1 MHWRDKYWIPF
12 LVQSA
17 GSESWYDLPF
27 SMAPWEAQSPLSM
40 YLSPGYLR
48 PLLTLCGNALYDRGK
63 PIEIIG
69 LKAEQENEG
78 RERWNM
84 M

>member
-12 LVQSA
+12 LVRPA

-27 SMAPWEAQSPLSM
+27 SMAPWEAQSPLSI

-48 PLLTLCGNALYDRGK
+48 PLLTLRGNAQYDRGK
-63 PIEIIG
+63 PIEVTG
-69 LKAEQENEG
+69 LKLNKRMKGGEDG
-78 RERWNM
+78 T
-84 M
+84 